1 MRNKLIRSL
10 LLPLFLSLSVSV
22 SAAPSASTPV
32 SPSTSEVS
40 TSAVTLNLNTADSAT
55 LQKELSGIGKAK
67 AEAIVAYRVVAY
79 REAHGAFQTVDE
91 LLEVKG
97 IGSTLIERN
106 RGKMTVQ

>member
-1 MRNKLIRSL
+1 MRNKLIRSI

-67 AEAIVAYRVVAY
+67 AEAIVAH

-106 RGKMTVQ
+106 RDKMTVQ

>member
-67 AEAIVAYRVVAY
+67 AEAIVAYR
-79 REAHGAFQTVDE
+79 EAHGAFQTVDE